1 MSDLLFQNISTV
13 QSNQQP
19 APNTV
24 ASTTAAIAVQTFMTL
39 VSGTVNVGTI
49 TPPVSGQHMLALI
62 FTNAS
67 PGQIV
72 TTGNILVGSTTV
84 TQNVPVLLLYNPNN
98 AKYYV
103 VRGAVG

>member
-24 ASTTAAIAVQTFMTL
+24 ASTTVIAPQTFMTL
-39 VSGTVNVGTI
+39 VSGTINVATV
-49 TPPVSGQHMLALI
+49 TPPVTGQHMLALI

-67 PGQIV
+67 PGQLL
-72 TTGNILVGSTTV
+72 TTGNVLVGSTTIV
-84 TQNVPVLLLYNPNN
+84 QNVPVLLLYNPTN

-103 VRGAVG
+103 ARGAV